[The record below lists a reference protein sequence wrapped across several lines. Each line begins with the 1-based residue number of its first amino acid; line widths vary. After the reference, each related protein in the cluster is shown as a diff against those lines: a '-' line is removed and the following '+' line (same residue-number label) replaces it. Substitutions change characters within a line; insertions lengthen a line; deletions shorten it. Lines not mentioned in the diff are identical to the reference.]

1 MVRSNIFGK
10 VTLILTLLLSATTIF
25 AQFTAG
31 PRIGVNL
38 ANLRGSSV
46 DNNKMIVGYNIGG
59 FVNYSLE
66 DVLTGDIADIMS
78 IQTELSVQSK
88 GTKLNYSVLN
98 AEMNMETMSVKQN
111 FTYVEVPVLAKFS
124 FESGSDL
131 GFFGEAGFYMG
142 ALIGLTVD
150 GKKSWD
156 HDVNP
161 NTDLRKY
168 RDEYSGFDFGAV
180 IGGGVT
186 YPLPFKFMNNTLV
199 GYANARY
206 SLGLANIGQP
216 KEKTPDAIKAM
227 VEDVKTNTITIL
239 LGVAY
244 KF

>member
-10 VTLILTLLLSATTIF
+10 VTLALAFLLSASTIF

-66 DVLTGDIADIMS
+66 DVLSGDIADI
-78 IQTELSVQSK
+78 LSVQAELSLQTK
-88 GTKLNYSVLN
+88 GTKLSFLVPN
-98 AEMNMETMSVKQN
+98 AEMQMETMSVKQN

-124 FESGSDL
+124 FESNGDL
-131 GFFGEAGFYMG
+131 GYYGEAGFYMG

-150 GKKSWD
+150 GEKSWD
-156 HDVNP
+156 HDNNP

-186 YPLPFKFMNNTLV
+186 YPLPFEFMNKSLV
-199 GYANARY
+199 GYANLRY
-206 SLGLANIGQP
+206 SLGLSNIGEP
-216 KEKTPDAIKAM
+216 KEKTPDEIKAM
-227 VEDVKTNTITIL
+227 VEDIKTNTIGIL
-239 LGVAY
+239 VGVQI
-244 KF
+244 KL